1 MRMLLSALLAV
12 ALIAAVSN
20 QAYALKLSNADT
32 GQVYFFENGW
42 ENDTV
47 GSTPDNTEVGGP
59 WDSSG
64 DHNTVYTT
72 DNATH
77 PAGTA
82 GSPGSY
88 AGDRMYQKGVH
99 TGGGRTT
106 NIAIDGGPLAAGTN
120 AHLEFILFLRDED
133 GGGNSTNSFPWGVR
147 LTNSQGDVVAGLA
160 NGWTPARPVAS
171 STNLTLTGAGGPTA
185 DDVGEVFDDGEWV
198 KFDMYITPQ
207 QSLTDPAGTP
217 NAKVFLKSDR
227 VGRVGPMFF
236 STGANAT
243 GDIAGIQLIDD
254 DRPNMWFLDWPEP
267 GTLGLLSIGGLLML
281 KRRRK
286 A

>member
-1 MRMLLSALLAV
+1 MRRLLSVMLAV
-12 ALIAAVSN
+12 ALIAAVAN
-20 QAYALKLSNADT
+20 QAYALKLSNTNT
-32 GQVYFFENGW
+32 GQVYFFEDGW

-47 GSTPDNTEVGGP
+47 GATPDNPEVGGP
-59 WDSSG
+59 WDGSS
-64 DHNTVYTT
+64 DHHTVYTADST
-72 DNATH
+72 SHA
-77 PAGTA
+77 AGVN
-82 GSPGSY
+82 GNPGPY
-88 AGDRMYQKGVH
+88 AGDRYYYKGIH
-99 TGGGRTT
+99 AGGGRTT
-106 NIAIDGGPLAAGTN
+106 NIDIAGGPIEAGTN
-120 AHLEFILFLRDED
+120 VHLEFILYLRDD
-133 GGGNSTNSFPWGVR
+133 HGAGNSTNSFPWGVR
-147 LTNSQGDVVAGLA
+147 LINSQGSVVAGLA
-160 NGWTPARPVAS
+160 NGWTPARPVTS

-185 DDVGEVFDDGEWV
+185 DDVAEVFDDGEWV

-217 NAKVFLKSDR
+217 DAKVFLKSDR

-243 GDIAGIQLIDD
+243 GDIAKIQLIDD
-254 DRPNMWFLDWPEP
+254 DRANYWFLDWPEP